1 MKSWGFPWFP
11 FVLEL
16 FRQSAAKS
24 PSPLTKEGYGGSRWP
39 GSMARVSQ
47 PQVAAMATIT
57 GVERGAIRRPGTG
70 YRDGLDYSSSLK
82 PRRGGRS

>member
-1 MKSWGFPWFP
+1 
-11 FVLEL
+11 
-16 FRQSAAKS
+16 
-24 PSPLTKEGYGGSRWP
+24 
-39 GSMARVSQ
+39 MARVSQ